1 MHIKEIVVKGIVHIT
16 WCCATPRLSGK
27 NTGLSFEKSQLQI
40 CIPQQLCLWLGTF
53 PSLLHS
59 LVEED
64 SSQWS
69 PGCLITSSLEPVH
82 ICSWYTYL
90 GKCSRNKFS
99 VHKRSDCEHCEMFS
113 VPLHSDFKSAHV
125 SVCAVWL
132 LVHILR
138 NVLKNNTRL
147 MRSFLTHAL
156 HADSGLRAKPRP
168 VRTCSR
174 FRIVSDFVSEAY

>member
-1 MHIKEIVVKGIVHIT
+1 MVHFDNAWHMHITEINVKGIVHIT

-27 NTGLSFEKSQLQI
+27 NTGLSFEKSQVQI
-40 CIPQQLCLWLGTF
+40 CIPQQLCLWVGTLS
-53 PSLLHS
+53 SLLHS

-69 PGCLITSSLEPVH
+69 PGCLITSSLEPIH
-82 ICSWYTYL
+82 ICSWYTYP

-99 VHKRSDCEHCEMFS
+99 VHKHSDSEHCEMFS

-132 LVHILR
+132 LGIYCATCWRITQGWWGHFYA
-138 NVLKNNTRL
+138 
-147 MRSFLTHAL
+147 RS
-156 HADSGLRAKPRP
+156 S
-168 VRTCSR
+168 CW
-174 FRIVSDFVSEAY
+174 